1 MKRFSRRALLAM
13 TAAGTAGL
21 SSAAWAEKMPYKVG
35 LTPVFLSDLER
46 FNRRW
51 AAYLSQALQR
61 ETRFVQRR
69 SYREIMDLLQA
80 EKLDFAWICGYPY
93 VMLDGVV
100 DLLAAPVYQG
110 SIDYHSYW
118 IVRQDS
124 PLHHWKET
132 KGRVFAYSD
141 PMSNSGWLYPT
152 YMLRKRRIVPEQFF
166 SRMFPTWAH
175 ANTVKAVARGLADV
189 GAVDSYVYESLRR
202 MGDADALQTRVIH
215 RSPPFPQ
222 PPFVA
227 IKALP
232 FAAKEVFQHTLVE
245 MKAHEQGRSLLKALF
260 LDSFAPVA
268 AERYDVIRE
277 MARFVEQFR

>member
-1 MKRFSRRALLAM
+1 MKRLSRRALLAM

-21 SSAAWAEKMPYKVG
+21 SCATWAENRPYKVG
-35 LTPVFLSDLER
+35 LTPVFLSDLEQ

-51 AAYLSQALQR
+51 ARYLARTLDHD
-61 ETRFVQRR
+61 TRFVQRR
-69 SYREIMDLLQA
+69 SYREIMELLQA
-80 EKLDFAWICGYPY
+80 EKLEFAWICGYPY
-93 VMLDGVV
+93 VSLENTL
-100 DLLAAPVYQG
+100 DLLAAPIYKG
-110 SIDYHSYW
+110 SINYHSYW
-118 IVRQDS
+118 IVRKGS
-124 PLHHWKET
+124 SMKEWKET
-132 KGRVFAYSD
+132 EGRVFAYSD
-141 PMSNSGWLYPT
+141 PMSNSGWLYPS

-189 GAVDSYVYESLRR
+189 GAVDSYVYESLLR

-232 FAAKEVFQHTLVE
+232 FSVKERFRSTLLQMQKDVE
-245 MKAHEQGRSLLKALF
+245 GRQLLSALY
-260 LDSFAPVA
+260 LDGFAPVTSA
-268 AERYDVIRE
+268 QYDVIRE
-277 MARFVEQFR
+277 MAHFVEQFR